1 MRKLPSPRV
10 VLGVLVLLA
19 MVGIGGHPTAQ
30 RYLSGIVW
38 PEPPVVTPGEGT
50 APPSDAVVLF
60 DSKNFDAWSGAKNST
75 IDADGGFTVKEGLQT
90 KQSFGDCQLHVEFA
104 SPKEVKGSG
113 QGRGNN
119 GIGLMGA
126 RYEIQVLDS
135 YDNKTY
141 PEGQCASVY
150 NQKPPMVNASRKPGE
165 WQTYDI
171 MFTAPRFDTEGKV
184 LKPGFVTVLHN
195 GVLVQNHTEIRGG
208 THYDRENK
216 YAKHADKLPLVLMYH
231 GNPVRFRNIW
241 VREVKEL
248 EGKPGKKGL
257 EGK

>member
-1 MRKLPSPRV
+1 MRKWL
-10 VLGVLVLLA
+10 LGVA
-19 MVGIGGHPTAQ
+19 MVIGVMWGGELLGQ
-30 RYLSGIVW
+30 RYLRGVVW
-38 PEPPVVTPGEGT
+38 PEPPVVTPGEGNG
-50 APPSDAVVLF
+50 PPSDAIVLF
-60 DSKNFDAWSGAKNST
+60 DGANFDAWEGAAGFKPDS
-75 IDADGGFTVKEGLQT
+75 DGAFTVKKVMQT

-104 SPKEVKGSG
+104 TPKEVKGRG

-150 NQKPPMVNASRKPGE
+150 NQRPPMVNASRKPGE
-165 WQTYDI
+165 WQTFDI
-171 MFTAPRFDTEGKV
+171 VFTAPRFDAESKV
-184 LKPGFVTVLHN
+184 SKPAYVTVVHN
-195 GVLVQNHTEIRGG
+195 GMLVQNHTEILG
-208 THYDRENK
+208 TTHFDRPAE
-216 YAKHADKLPLVLMYH
+216 YSKHPEKQPLVLMYH

-241 VREVKEL
+241 IREIKEL
-248 EGKPGKKGL
+248 EGKPGGKKGI

>member
-1 MRKLPSPRV
+1 MRKQRWLSV
-10 VLGVLVLLA
+10 FGAVLLG
-19 MVGIGGHPTAQ
+19 MGIGGSVLGQ
-30 RYLSGIVW
+30 RYLSGIIW
-38 PEPPVVTPGEGT
+38 PEPPVVTPGVGNG
-50 APPSDAVVLF
+50 PPSDAIVLF
-60 DSKNFDAWSGAKNST
+60 DGKNFDAWDGAK
-75 IDADGGFTVKEGLQT
+75 DWKVDGDGAFTVKGNIQT

-141 PEGQCASVY
+141 PEGQCAAVY

-171 MFTAPRFDTEGKV
+171 IFTAPRFAQDGKV

-195 GVLVQNHTEIRGG
+195 GV
-208 THYDRENK
+208 
-216 YAKHADKLPLVLMYH
+216 A
-231 GNPVRFRNIW
+231 
-241 VREVKEL
+241 
-248 EGKPGKKGL
+248 
-257 EGK
+257 